1 VSVQLDGN
9 GLVLQAEPW
18 WEIFQLMTPHT
29 DQEVGLPRVGMAV
42 FFTRGMSL
50 EAWDKAGLLERE
62 MAFYCRLSKQIG
74 RICFVTYGDSTESRY
89 CKDLSSIEILSNRWS
104 LPPNVYS
111 VLAPYLHRAA
121 LRNISIFKTNQINGG
136 WCALVAKV
144 LFGGKLLVRCGYIWS
159 EFVERLGAGY
169 VRRWLSTSLERV
181 VLRSADAIIVSS
193 SEDAREVE
201 RRHLLTARSITTIGN
216 YVDLERFKPSQS
228 LTSKPGRLVFVGRL
242 EEQKNP
248 MALLNALVG
257 LESVHLTVVGD
268 GSLRSQLEHEVTR
281 LNLSVDFLGTVA
293 HEQLPDLL
301 IQNEA
306 LVMPSIYEGTPK
318 ALLEAMA
325 CGVPVIATKSPGI
338 TGVVTHNRNGY
349 LCGLSIEEIRGAIQ
363 VVLEDVVLRERLGQ
377 EAVRYIRKHHSLRE
391 AVEREI
397 AIIGKLCSSAET
409 V

>member
-1 VSVQLDGN
+1 L
-9 GLVLQAEPW
+9 
-18 WEIFQLMTPHT
+18 
-29 DQEVGLPRVGMAV
+29 
-42 FFTRGMSL
+42 
-50 EAWDKAGLLERE
+50 
-62 MAFYCRLSKQIG
+62 C
-74 RICFVTYGDSTESRY
+74 
-89 CKDLSSIEILSNRWS
+89 
-104 LPPNVYS
+104 
-111 VLAPYLHRAA
+111 
-121 LRNISIFKTNQINGG
+121 
-136 WCALVAKV
+136 
-144 LFGGKLLVRCGYIWS
+144 
-159 EFVERLGAGY
+159 
-169 VRRWLSTSLERV
+169 
-181 VLRSADAIIVSS
+181 
-193 SEDAREVE
+193 
-201 RRHLLTARSITTIGN
+201 
-216 YVDLERFKPSQS
+216 
-228 LTSKPGRLVFVGRL
+228 
-242 EEQKNP
+242 
-248 MALLNALVG
+248 
-257 LESVHLTVVGD
+257 
-268 GSLRSQLEHEVTR
+268 
-281 LNLSVDFLGTVA
+281 TVA